1 MKGVSLRMQRIYLVR
16 HGETDWNKQLR
27 YQGQR
32 DIPLNEEGRRQA
44 MCVADYL
51 AGERIEM
58 VFSSPLLR
66 ARETATLIGEKHGL
80 KLSMEHSLV
89 EIDFG
94 EWEGR
99 NYNELKQDE
108 QDMAERWF
116 FSPDTI
122 NIPGGESYS
131 VFKERVLVGYDKI
144 RKTDDNKNIA
154 LVTHAGVIRIIIASI
169 LDMPASAVTRLRLSP
184 ASLTIL
190 LYDDW
195 ENSYLEIFNQSCYL
209 QDIKKKL

>member
-1 MKGVSLRMQRIYLVR
+1 MQKIYLVR
-16 HGETDWNKQLR
+16 HGETDWNRQLR

-32 DIPLNEEGRRQA
+32 DIPLNEEGNRQA

-51 AGERIEM
+51 AGENIEM
-58 VFSSPLLR
+58 VYSSPLSR

-80 KLSMEHSLV
+80 KLSVEHSLL

-99 NYNELKQDE
+99 KYNELKQEE
-108 QDMAERWF
+108 QNMAERWF

-122 NIPGGESYS
+122 NIPGGEPYS
-131 VFKERVLVGYDKI
+131 VFKDRVLAGYEGI
-144 RKTDDNKNIA
+144 RKIDQNKNIA
-154 LVTHAGVIRIIIASI
+154 FVTHAGVIRIIIAAI
-169 LDMPASAVTRLRLSP
+169 LDMPAAAVTKLRLAP